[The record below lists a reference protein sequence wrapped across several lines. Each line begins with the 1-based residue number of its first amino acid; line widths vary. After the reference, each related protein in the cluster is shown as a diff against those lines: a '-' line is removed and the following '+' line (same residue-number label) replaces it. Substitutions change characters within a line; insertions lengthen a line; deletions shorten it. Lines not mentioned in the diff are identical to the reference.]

1 MAKRILVTGGCGF
14 IGSNLVRRLTN
25 FTDYKV
31 TVLDKLTYAGPFENI
46 ASLVESGK
54 VSFVYGDITQ
64 DYPLC
69 ELIGENDIVINLAA
83 ETHVDRSLVTPLPF
97 MKTNFY
103 GAVNI
108 AEKIRRSGKNIRL
121 LHISTDEVYGA
132 SSEPL
137 NEDAPVRPTSPYATS
152 KASADLA
159 LQSYIKAFDLDIVIA
174 RPTNNYGPYQYPEK
188 LIPVL
193 IHKASQ
199 NNPLPLYG
207 DGLYFRDWLFV
218 EDDVDAIILVTERGE
233 KGEIYNVAGKC
244 AMSNIEVARR
254 ICELL
259 GRSEQLISYVEDR
272 RVHDRGYT
280 IDDNKIRE
288 LGWQPRTNF
297 KEGLKRTI
305 DFYRQLG

>member
-1 MAKRILVTGGCGF
+1 MPKKLLVTGGCGF
-14 IGSNLVRRLTN
+14 IGTNLVKKLAYQDN
-25 FTDYKV
+25 YKI
-31 TVLDKLTYAGPFENI
+31 TVLDKLTYAGDFQYI
-46 ASLVESGK
+46 AKLVETGK
-54 VSFVYGDITQ
+54 VEFVLGDVAE
-64 DYPLC
+64 DFPLC
-69 ELIGENDIVINLAA
+69 QLVPEMDIIINLAA
-83 ETHVDRSLVTPLPF
+83 ETHVDRSLINPLPF
-97 MKTNFY
+97 MRTNFQ

-108 AEKIRRSGKNIRL
+108 AQKILETGKDIRL
-121 LHISTDEVYGA
+121 VHISTDEVYGPSTEPLTENAPLKPTTPYA
-132 SSEPL
+132 SS
-137 NEDAPVRPTSPYATS
+137 
-152 KASADLA
+152 KAAADLA
-159 LQSYIKAFDLDIVIA
+159 LLSYVKAFNLDLVIV